1 MLSGSITGIG
11 SINPFRYPKTP
22 TLLNAAPKNITTTNN
37 ASPMVVLR
45 SAVGVLKNGL
55 IIISP
60 FSLEN
65 EGTNGNKNDNKLE
78 HQMNINI
85 APKNG
90 TNRFLYFP
98 YVPKNVFSINL

>member
-1 MLSGSITGIG
+1 L
-11 SINPFRYPKTP
+11 Y
-22 TLLNAAPKNITTTNN
+22 
-37 ASPMVVLR
+37 LR

-65 EGTNGNKNDNKLE
+65 AGTNGNKNDNRLE
-78 HQMNINI
+78 HHINRNI

-98 YVPKNVFSINL
+98 NEANKCIFYKFIKHFQHNLKLSLD